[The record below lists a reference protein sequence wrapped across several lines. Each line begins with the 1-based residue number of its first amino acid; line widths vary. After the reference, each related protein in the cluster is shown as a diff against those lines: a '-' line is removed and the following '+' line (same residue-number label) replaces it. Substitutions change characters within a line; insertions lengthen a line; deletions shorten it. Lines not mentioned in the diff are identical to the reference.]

1 MVVRDFFL
9 YLMMAIQLVTKITS
23 YMPEAEHL
31 LRLTA
36 GKTLRKASPQSQ
48 PKRLGVRSQLGAW
61 WEFVIYGTTAEPIGD
76 HLLLS
81 HSCFKRDITVNNVC
95 EGEGKTRC
103 GLFDLLL
110 LLHPF
115 EVGK

>member
-1 MVVRDFFL
+1 M
-9 YLMMAIQLVTKITS
+9 
-23 YMPEAEHL
+23 
-31 LRLTA
+31 
-36 GKTLRKASPQSQ
+36 
-48 PKRLGVRSQLGAW
+48 
-61 WEFVIYGTTAEPIGD
+61 IYGTAAEPIGD

-81 HSCFKRDITVNNVC
+81 HAYFKRDITVNNVC
-95 EGEGKTRC
+95 EEEGKTRC